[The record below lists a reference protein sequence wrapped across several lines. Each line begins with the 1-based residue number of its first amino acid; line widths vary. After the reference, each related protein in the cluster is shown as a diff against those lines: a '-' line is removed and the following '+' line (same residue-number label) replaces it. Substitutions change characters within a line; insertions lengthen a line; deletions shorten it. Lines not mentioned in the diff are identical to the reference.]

1 TVHETTRPCF
11 PICFEN
17 SSKERSLRVDV
28 SWREKISTAVV
39 SGRPPH
45 LEDVDARHARVH
57 AAGALARLA
66 RRSFRRQLLPGA
78 VCLDARGVQ
87 AQPVALRARVELDTV
102 PGHVH
107 EVRVLGP
114 STVIGVVAFDAAL
127 RILAE
132 LDAARRPRALGHGHP
147 LPRRPLRYE
156 GTPLV
161 ARQDGR
167 RRSPQPS
174 YERSPGPHFGHV
186 GVAHSPGWR
195 TSRWRPQPK

>member
-1 TVHETTRPCF
+1 MKAWTRTWPRRCETSGAPTTTQDTTRPCF
-11 PICFEN
+11 PICLLN
-17 SSKERSLRVDV
+17 DSKERSLRVDV

-87 AQPVALRARVELDTV
+87 AQPVALRARVGLDAV

-107 EVRVLGP
+107 EVLVLGP
-114 STVIGVVAFDAAL
+114 PTVIGVVALDAAL
-127 RILAE
+127 GILP
-132 LDAARRPRALGHGHP
+132 DVH
-147 LPRRPLRYE
+147 
-156 GTPLV
+156 
-161 ARQDGR
+161 
-167 RRSPQPS
+167 
-174 YERSPGPHFGHV
+174 
-186 GVAHSPGWR
+186 
-195 TSRWRPQPK
+195 